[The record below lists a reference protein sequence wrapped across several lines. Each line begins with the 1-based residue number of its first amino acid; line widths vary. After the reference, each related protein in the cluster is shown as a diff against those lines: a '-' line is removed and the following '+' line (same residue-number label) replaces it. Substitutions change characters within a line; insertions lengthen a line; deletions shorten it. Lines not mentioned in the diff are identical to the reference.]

1 MEARRALTL
10 ALVLS
15 CAILVVELIGGSL
28 FHSAALTADALHVIT
43 DILAV
48 LFSLIALSISA
59 RPPTE
64 RLTYGY
70 HRYEVLAS
78 LVNGF
83 SLFAIVGIIMYEAYL
98 RLLAPRPIFVLGTA
112 AFASIA
118 MVLNIVASR
127 ILNSAQAKIPG
138 HRDDNV
144 ASAELHLFGDALSSL
159 AVIVGAT
166 AVFLTGQYFLD
177 PIIAAF
183 IGLIVL
189 RSAIRTTVQG
199 GAIFMERSPLKD
211 IGVLRQR
218 LICVKGVVDV
228 HDLHVWRI
236 CSHITVASVH
246 ACLDA
251 QGKSNS
257 TLIRNQLEHEMNDLG
272 IDHVTIQ
279 LEDICCTPVHG
290 HETHLSTP

>member
-98 RLLAPRPIFVLGTA
+98 RLLTPQPVFVLGTA

-144 ASAELHLFGDALSSL
+144 ASAELHLFGDALSSF

-218 LICVKGVVDV
+218 LIGVKGVVDV

>member
-1 MEARRALTL
+1 MEARRALSL
-10 ALVLS
+10 ALFLS
-15 CAILVVELIGGSL
+15 CAILVVELVGGSL

-48 LFSLIALSISA
+48 LFSLLALSISA

-64 RLTYGY
+64 RLTYGF

-98 RLLAPRPIFVLGTA
+98 RLLTPQPIFVLGTA
-112 AFASIA
+112 AFASVA

-127 ILNSAQAKIPG
+127 ILNSVQARIPG

-144 ASAELHLFGDALSSL
+144 ASVELHLFGDALSSL
-159 AVIVGAT
+159 AVIVGAV
-166 AVFLTGQYFLD
+166 AVFLTGRYFLD
-177 PIIAAF
+177 AIIAAF

-189 RSAIRTTVQG
+189 RSAIKTTVEG

-211 IGVLRQR
+211 IGALRQR
-218 LICVKGVVDV
+218 LVNVKGVVDI

-236 CSHITVASVH
+236 CSHITVASMH
-246 ACLDA
+246 ACLDV

-257 TLIRNQLEHEMNDLG
+257 GSIRNQLEHEMNDLG

-279 LEDICCTPVHG
+279 LEEICCTPVHG
-290 HETHLSTP
+290 HETRLSTP

>member
-1 MEARRALTL
+1 MEARKALTL

-15 CAILVVELIGGSL
+15 CTILVVELIGGSL

-48 LFSLIALSISA
+48 LFSLLALSISA

-98 RLLAPRPIFVLGTA
+98 RLLTPQPVFVLGTA

-144 ASAELHLFGDALSSL
+144 ASAELHLFGDALSSF

-189 RSAIRTTVQG
+189 RSAIKTTVQG

-218 LICVKGVVDV
+218 LIGVKGVVDV

-236 CSHITVASVH
+236 CSHITVASMH

-279 LEDICCTPVHG
+279 LEDICCTPIHG
-290 HETHLSTP
+290 HETRLSTP